1 MQPGNPFSGPNF
13 ADRLG
18 RLPGVQFLR
27 NSGKNYPEHHCFYG
41 FVEAFGSQFE
51 IGGIRVSGIQD
62 RK

>member
-1 MQPGNPFSGPNF
+1 
-13 ADRLG
+13 LG
-18 RLPGVQFLR
+18 QLPGVKFLR

-51 IGGIRVSGIQD
+51 IGGSRVSGIQD